1 MKSHKVQLN
10 VRVTPE
16 LLAYL
21 KQKAP
26 SNVSH
31 YVEEILRKDMLED
44 VADDVVARL
53 AKALVNNQ
61 DVIIKTA
68 LAKKRIPHE
77 VFCPCILPSCPKL
90 HYSDL

>member
-31 YVEEILRKDMLED
+31 YVEEILRKDMLD
-44 VADDVVARL
+44 NVADDVVARL
-53 AKALVNNQ
+53 ANSLANNQ
-61 DVIIKTA
+61 DFIIRTI
-68 LAKKRIPHE
+68 LAKKNIPHTAY
-77 VFCPCILPSCPKL
+77 CPCKLPSCPKL